1 MACHTLLHTLLS
13 RCSNDSHYRHFHVYF
28 LLRQASECGCKRGEV
43 SGPGC
48 QEAEQDEGHRRAGGW
63 EDEKDKEGERR
74 GSPRHSTYSGS
85 ACRQDGVNHL
95 TRSQQSIYCTH
106 TNASHFR
113 PYFPVR
119 LPTSLP
125 ACQPDSGAVGSN
137 LIWQLTGTYWAVN
150 PRQSTRAV

>member
-74 GSPRHSTYSGS
+74 GSPRHSTYSGP

-106 TNASHFR
+106 ALMQAISDHI
-113 PYFPVR
+113 FPSAF
-119 LPTSLP
+119 PP
-125 ACQPDSGAVGSN
+125 ACLPVSQ
-137 LIWQLTGTYWAVN
+137 
-150 PRQSTRAV
+150 TRGLSVPIPYGN